1 MRLLLNLRSLKDSAY
16 DSKYYHK
23 LQGLIY
29 NSLRSHYSPL
39 HDKNGYKFFCFSNIF
54 PIQDMK
60 EGEARNLIISS
71 PDSALLKLLQENL
84 PENINIGDISFQ
96 IEKSRII
103 NPKLNNPSRILAAT
117 PIVMRI
123 PQWTYPDYGIQSDK
137 SYVYWRKSYP
147 FNAFI
152 RQIEANL
159 FKKYN
164 EFYNTSLEEFPIFE
178 QFIFKKETCNP
189 AIIDGKEY
197 PLIGSIWEFLFNNL
211 SRDQKKL
218 LEFGLDC
225 GFGERNSLG
234 FGFVNLMKNA
244 DRNSNLS

>member
-1 MRLLLNLRSLKDSAY
+1 MRLLLQLKSLKASAY
-16 DSKYYHK
+16 DTKYFHK

-29 NSLRSHYSPL
+29 NSIQPYYNQL
-39 HDKNGYKFFCFSNIF
+39 HDKNGFKFFCFSNIF
-54 PIQDMK
+54 PIQEMK
-60 EGEARNLIISS
+60 EGDCRTLLISS
-71 PDSALLKLLQENL
+71 PDSAFLKILRENL
-84 PENINIGDISFQ
+84 TQEINIGDMSFK
-96 IEKSRII
+96 IEESHLIT
-103 NPKLNNPSRILAAT
+103 PKLNLPSRVLAAT

-123 PQWTYPDYGIQSDK
+123 PQWSYSEYDIQSNK

-152 RQIEANL
+152 KQIEANL

-164 EFYNTSLEEFPIFE
+164 EFHQTSLEEFPIFE

-189 AIIDGKEY
+189 IIINGKEY

-211 SRDQKKL
+211 SKDQRKL

-234 FGFVNLMKNA
+234 FGFVNVL
-244 DRNSNLS
+244 RGG

>member
-1 MRLLLNLRSLKDSAY
+1 MIPRY
-16 DSKYYHK
+16 FHK
-23 LQGLIY
+23 LQGLVY
-29 NSLRSHYSPL
+29 NPVRSHYSRL

-60 EGEARNLIISS
+60 EGSFRNLLVSS
-71 PDSALLKLLQENL
+71 PDSALLKLFRENL
-84 PENINIGDISFQ
+84 PETVNIGDMSLRV
-96 IEKSRII
+96 EG
-103 NPKLNNPSRILAAT
+103 SRILNPRLSLPFRIIAAT

-123 PQWTYPDYGIQSDK
+123 PRRAYPDYGIESDK

-164 EFYNTSLEEFPIFE
+164 EFHQTSLTEFPIFE

-189 AIIDGKEY
+189 VIINGREY
-197 PLIGSIWEFLFNNL
+197 PLIGSIWEFMFNNL
-211 SRDQKKL
+211 PGDQRKI

-234 FGFVNLMKNA
+234 FGFVNAVK
-244 DRNSNLS
+244 